1 MNCSKFLGIVLIYI
15 LIAGPV
21 SAFEIEQLWEVAPP
35 AGQNYRHANIVWSS
49 GDSLPHVFF
58 LDRQD
63 WTVYHMTPGLEFE
76 ALCTLPLSV
85 RCFGVCMD
93 STLESSVLVHY
104 HDIDP
109 PYGRATFVNLVSGD
123 SLYGTDFTLHYVRD
137 EWCDYLEFWWEPSW
151 LFCSGSRHGMMAHL
165 YGIYE
170 EDGEWCD
177 MLHSG
182 SWNKKS
188 GRSKIWSVH
197 DYELQ
202 NSGGMPRLHSNG
214 FCLMGSDTILD
225 WAISGRTWGWSYDDE
240 WGYLQWDWQ
249 NTYVSFRNEGWNG
262 YWIADNL
269 MGTIVPLERTD
280 GPAVSLLFFKD
291 DSMAYYQRGPSHSW
305 TVSADIHSPT
315 WGVAFPRRIV
325 PQRVALVYSES
336 GSLTEI
342 DLAGGHVL
350 QSVEFPLNVRALQP
364 YLAADS
370 SWELM
375 AVFDRYVRGYR
386 VTGLLPADDISAASL
401 PESYSLAAYPNP
413 FNDAVTIVYELPRTV
428 EVNLRIVDILGREV
442 TTLANNRQLAGKH
455 EVTWNA
461 ANLSSGIYFV
471 HLEAGTA
478 TRVQKLVYLK

>member
-1 MNCSKFLGIVLIYI
+1 MNCSKFLGILLIYI

-63 WTVYHMTPGLEFE
+63 WTVYHMTPGQEFE
-76 ALCTLPLSV
+76 ALCTLPAYVS
-85 RCFGVCMD
+85 RFGVCMD

-104 HDIDP
+104 RRIDDS
-109 PYGRATFVNLVSGD
+109 YGRVTFLNLVSGD
-123 SLYGTDFTLHYVRD
+123 SLCGIDVTLYYWLAYWGYEE
-137 EWCDYLEFWWEPSW
+137 EWSWEPGA
-151 LFCSGSRHGMMAHL
+151 LTCSGSRNGMIAYL
-165 YGIYE
+165 YGDYQRYY
-170 EDGEWCD
+170 DAYGMGW
-177 MLHSG
+177 
-182 SWNKKS
+182 
-188 GRSKIWSVH
+188 WSRGASYRALCKMWSAREFQEQ
-197 DYELQ
+197 DERYMARYQTLA
-202 NSGGMPRLHSNG
+202 
-214 FCLMGSDTILD
+214 FCLMGSDSALD
-225 WAISGRTWGWSYDDE
+225 WGCSGRVWGWYESSDLGRWDYNE
-240 WGYLQWDWQ
+240 SFTSIAFHCEGYSLTFAED
-249 NTYVSFRNEGWNG
+249 
-262 YWIADNL
+262 I
-269 MGTIVPLERTD
+269 GTVMALERAD
-280 GPAVSLLFFKD
+280 GPAWGLLFSWN
-291 DSMAYYQRGPSHSW
+291 DSLKYWVRGPTEVWSIPS
-305 TVSADIHSPT
+305 SIPSPELAA
-315 WGVAFPRRIV
+315 AFPRRIL
-325 PQRVALVYSES
+325 PQRVALVYSAS
-336 GSLTEI
+336 GLLTEI
-342 DLAGGHVL
+342 DLAGGHIL
-350 QSVEFPLNVRALQP
+350 ESVEFPVNVRALQP

-442 TTLANNRQLAGKH
+442 TTLANNRQIAGKH

-471 HLEAGTA
+471 HLEVGAA
-478 TRVQKLVYLK
+478 TRVQKLVHLK